1 MSHPSNSSRDRSIT
15 IEEAMRDRLV
25 EMMAG
30 HLRRIIEIGNGP
42 GDATNSIEGSHT
54 QPEFLD
60 RSNEVFKIGP
70 DQRDHSLQSIAAQAG
85 IQAPAS
91 GEGGRPGPRHPSTG
105 ADPRSDPRRTLE
117 Q

>member
-1 MSHPSNSSRDRSIT
+1 
-15 IEEAMRDRLV
+15 MRDRLV
-25 EMMAG
+25 EMMTG
-30 HLRRIIEIGNGP
+30 HLGRILEIGDGP

-60 RSNEVFKIGP
+60 RSNQMFQIGS
-70 DQRDHSLQSIAAQAG
+70 DQWDHPLQGTASQAG

-91 GEGGRPGPRHPSTG
+91 SEGRRPRTRNPSTG
-105 ADPRSDPRRTLE
+105 ADRRSDPRRNLE